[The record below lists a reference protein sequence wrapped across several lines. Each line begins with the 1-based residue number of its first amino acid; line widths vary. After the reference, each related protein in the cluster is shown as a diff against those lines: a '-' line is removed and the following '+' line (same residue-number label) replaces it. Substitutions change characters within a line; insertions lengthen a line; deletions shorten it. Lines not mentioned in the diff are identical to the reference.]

1 LVARRVIRKL
11 KNMIDIFS
19 TSTNELV
26 AKMKSGDISSVEVC
40 KAYLERIKKYEKDIK
55 AWSFLDK
62 KILLEKAEEA
72 DEYRKSGKPLG
83 SLHGLPVAV
92 KDIIA
97 TYDMPTECGSVLR
110 KGISG
115 AADAEVVNL
124 IKAAGAIVMGKTVTT
139 EFAYFDPGKTTNPH
153 DYTRTPGGSSS
164 GSAAVIA
171 AHMAPL
177 AIGTQTNGSIIR
189 PASYCGVVGYKPSF
203 GLISRTGILKQS
215 LKLDQVG
222 VFGKTVEDVA
232 LLAKALIKK
241 DILDDDTIHYAAD
254 EMLEV
259 CKKGP
264 IFEPKFI
271 FYKTASW
278 KKISKE
284 SQKAFEFLLKEFKN
298 NIEVFEE
305 PSYFKNISKYHQIIH
320 ETDMANS
327 FQDFYKKSKKKM
339 GKKLVEA
346 IERGLKYSA
355 KDYVDAVDFMKQSYK
370 SYSEVFEDYY
380 GVITPA
386 STGVADKGLLSTGS
400 PELSTIWTYMG
411 LPTISLP
418 LLSGE
423 NNLPLGVQLVG
434 DKLDDLRFLASANW
448 LEKNCK
454 EKND

>member
-1 LVARRVIRKL
+1 
-11 KNMIDIFS
+11 MIDIFS
-19 TSTNELV
+19 ISTNELV
-26 AKMKSGDISSVEVC
+26 TKMRSGNISSVEVC
-40 KAYLERIKKYEKDIK
+40 NAYLERIKKYDKHVK

-72 DEYRKSGKPLG
+72 DEYRKSGKPIG
-83 SLHGLPVAV
+83 PLHGLPIAI

-110 KGISG
+110 KGISD

-124 IKAAGAIVMGKTVTT
+124 IKSAGAIVMGKTVTT

-153 DYTRTPGGSSS
+153 DHTRTPGGSSS
-164 GSAAVIA
+164 GSAAVVA

-177 AIGTQTNGSIIR
+177 AIGTQTNGSVTR

-232 LLAKALIKK
+232 LLAKTLIKK
-241 DILDDDTIHYAAD
+241 DILDEDTIHYAAD

-259 CKKGP
+259 CKNGP

-271 FYKTASW
+271 FYKTSSW

-298 NIEVFEE
+298 NIEVFDE
-305 PSYFKNISKYHQIIH
+305 PSYFKDIPKYHQIIH

-339 GKKLVEA
+339 GKKLVTA

-355 KDYVDAVDFMKQSYK
+355 KDYVDAVDFIKQSYK

-386 STGVADKGLLSTGS
+386 STGVADKGLLHTGS

-448 LEKNCK
+448 LEKKCK
-454 EKND
+454 EKNNN

>member
-1 LVARRVIRKL
+1 
-11 KNMIDIFS
+11 
-19 TSTNELV
+19 
-26 AKMKSGDISSVEVC
+26 
-40 KAYLERIKKYEKDIK
+40 
-55 AWSFLDK
+55 
-62 KILLEKAEEA
+62 
-72 DEYRKSGKPLG
+72 
-83 SLHGLPVAV
+83 
-92 KDIIA
+92 
-97 TYDMPTECGSVLR
+97 
-110 KGISG
+110 
-115 AADAEVVNL
+115 
-124 IKAAGAIVMGKTVTT
+124 MGKTVTT

-177 AIGTQTNGSIIR
+177 SIGTQTNGSVIR

-215 LKLDQVG
+215 SKLDHVG

-232 LLAKALIKK
+232 LFAKTLIKK
-241 DILDDDTIHYAAD
+241 DILDEDTIHYAAD
-254 EMLEV
+254 EMLDV

-271 FYKTASW
+271 FYKTKSW

-284 SQKAFEFLLKEFKN
+284 SQKAFEFLLKEFKK
-298 NIEVFEE
+298 NIEVFDE
-305 PSYFKNISKYHQIIH
+305 PSYFKDIPKYHQIIH

-386 STGVADKGLLSTGS
+386 STGVADKGLSCLRVAQSLVQYG
-400 PELSTIWTYMG
+400 LIWAYLQFLFLYLVVKITYH
-411 LPTISLP
+411 
-418 LLSGE
+418 
-423 NNLPLGVQLVG
+423 
-434 DKLDDLRFLASANW
+434 
-448 LEKNCK
+448 
-454 EKND
+454 

>member
-1 LVARRVIRKL
+1 
-11 KNMIDIFS
+11 MIDIFS
-19 TSTNELV
+19 ISTNELV
-26 AKMKSGDISSVEVC
+26 AKMRNGDISSVEVC
-40 KAYLERIKKYEKDIK
+40 IAYLERIKKYEKDVK

-62 KILLEKAEEA
+62 KNLLEKAEEA
-72 DEYRKSGKPLG
+72 DEYRKSGKPTG
-83 SLHGLPVAV
+83 PLHGLPIAI

-124 IKAAGAIVMGKTVTT
+124 IKSAGAIVMGKTVTT

-164 GSAAVIA
+164 GSAAAIA

-177 AIGTQTNGSIIR
+177 AIGTQTNGSVIR

-215 LKLDQVG
+215 SKLDQVG

-264 IFEPKFI
+264 TFKPKFI
-271 FYKTASW
+271 FYKTTSW

-305 PSYFKNISKYHQIIH
+305 PSYFKDIPKHHQIIH

-411 LPTISLP
+411 LPAISLP

>member
-1 LVARRVIRKL
+1 
-11 KNMIDIFS
+11 MIDIFS
-19 TSTNELV
+19 ISTNELV
-26 AKMKSGDISSVEVC
+26 FKIRSGDISSVDVC
-40 KAYLERIKKYEKDIK
+40 KAYIDRINKYEKDVK

-62 KILLEKAEEA
+62 KNLLEKAEEA
-72 DEYRKSGKPLG
+72 DVYRKTGKPIG
-83 SLHGLPVAV
+83 PLHGLPIAV

-97 TYDMPTECGSVLR
+97 TYDMPTECGSILR
-110 KGISG
+110 KGITG

-124 IKAAGAIVMGKTVTT
+124 IKASGAIVMGKTVTT
-139 EFAYFDPGKTTNPH
+139 EFAYFDPGKTRNPH

-164 GSAAVIA
+164 GSAAVVA

-177 AIGTQTNGSIIR
+177 AVGTQTNGSVIR

-215 LKLDQVG
+215 SKLDQVG

-232 LLAKALIKK
+232 LFAKTLIKK
-241 DILDDDTIHYAAD
+241 DILDEDTIHYAAD

-264 IFEPKFI
+264 TFEPKFI
-271 FYKTASW
+271 FYKTQSW
-278 KKISKE
+278 RKISKE
-284 SQKAFEFLLKEFKN
+284 SQKAFEFLLKEFKK
-298 NIEVFEE
+298 NIEVFDE
-305 PSYFKNISKYHQIIH
+305 PSYFKDIPKYHQIIH

-386 STGVADKGLLSTGS
+386 TLGVADKGLLTTGS

-454 EKND
+454 EKNDE